1 MVLQPTMYVIGRF
14 YGRWYAA
21 AAMNVMTAL
30 FHHNVWANRR
40 LLDACESL
48 TDAQLDATVAGT
60 AGTIR
65 DTLKHL
71 VGAEE
76 RYVDALRGE
85 YGKSPAR
92 ESQPWPG
99 VPVLRDALAA
109 SGQALIELSQAT
121 EDGAIVRGVR
131 RGEPFEM
138 PAWHFFVQS
147 INHATEHR
155 SHVATILTQQG
166 IEPPSFDSW
175 TYLQEG
181 AP

>member
-1 MVLQPTMYVIGRF
+1 MFR
-14 YGRWYAA
+14 
-21 AAMNVMTAL
+21 
-30 FHHNVWANRR
+30 HNLWANRR
-40 LLDACESL
+40 LLDACAGLS
-48 TDAQLDATVAGT
+48 DAQLDATVAGT

-65 DTLKHL
+65 ETLKHL

-85 YGKSPAR
+85 YGRSPRR
-92 ESQPWPG
+92 EDQPWNG
-99 VPVLRDALAA
+99 AAELKDAVTAT
-109 SGQALIELSQAT
+109 GQALIELAQTT

-131 RGEPFEM
+131 RGEPFEF
-138 PAWHFFVQS
+138 PAWHFFLQS
-147 INHATEHR
+147 VNHATEHR
-155 SHVATILTQQG
+155 SHIATILTQQG